1 MADVLAMGT
10 VTSVGNCG
18 GPRIPYRGGRIDA
31 TGPGASGVPSP
42 DTDLNITLSF
52 FANAGFNQVDSIKLT
67 ACGHTLGSV
76 HHGGFPT
83 VMDNSTVSPNNT
95 QGAGHLD
102 STNANFDIN
111 VVNEYVTGTGQRG
124 GPLVT
129 SFNESSRSDLRLYN
143 SDGNATMEEL
153 ASGGTEGFFNTCED
167 LFGRML
173 NTVPSAV
180 QLTDVVEPMEQKP
193 VNVTYDIDESGAL
206 RLKGVVRVRYPTNS
220 LHFVASLTL
229 LSNRW

>member
-1 MADVLAMGT
+1 MGT

-18 GPRIPYRGGRIDA
+18 GPRIPYRGGRVDA
-31 TGPGASGVPSP
+31 TGPGPSGVPAP
-42 DTDLNITLSF
+42 DTDLQTTLSF
-52 FANAGFNQVDSIKLT
+52 FANAGFSQADSIKLT

-102 STNANFDIN
+102 TTNAGFDID
-111 VVNEYVTGTGQRG
+111 VVNEYLEGSGQQG

-143 SDGNATMEEL
+143 SDGNATMEDL
-153 ASGGTEGFFNTCED
+153 ASGGTGEFFNTCID
-167 LFGRML
+167 LLGRML
-173 NTVPSAV
+173 NTVPSTV
-180 QLTDVVEPMEQKP
+180 QLTNVVEPMEMKP
-193 VNVTYDIDESGAL
+193 VNVTFDISQTGAFM
-206 RLKGVVRVRYPTNS
+206 LKGVMRVCPPFPGPS
-220 LHFVASLTL
+220 
-229 LSNRW
+229 